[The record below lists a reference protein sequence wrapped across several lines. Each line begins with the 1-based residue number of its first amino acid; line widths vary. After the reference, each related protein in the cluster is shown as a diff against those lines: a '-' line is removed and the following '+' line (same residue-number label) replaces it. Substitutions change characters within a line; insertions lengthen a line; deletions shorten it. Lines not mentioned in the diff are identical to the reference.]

1 MQVAYAINTK
11 KKDVEEAF
19 LSLLNEGRVKE
30 KQIDKKNVVFY
41 LPLVIDGDSLQLID
55 EASNMIKKSQAEQ
68 ESELGKGLNYD
79 QQLVEVERLI
89 KQLKTNPQTTS
100 LDEQIDTQVK

>member
-89 KQLKTNPQTTS
+89 KQLKANPQTTS

>member
-89 KQLKTNPQTTS
+89 KQLKANPQTTS
-100 LDEQIDTQVK
+100 LDEQIDTQVR

>member
-100 LDEQIDTQVK
+100 LDEQIDTQVR